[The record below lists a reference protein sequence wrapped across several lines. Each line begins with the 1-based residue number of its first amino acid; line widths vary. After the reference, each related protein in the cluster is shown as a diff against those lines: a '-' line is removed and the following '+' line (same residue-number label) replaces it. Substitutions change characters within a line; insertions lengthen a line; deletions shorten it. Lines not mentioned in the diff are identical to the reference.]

1 MDSIITFCKENFD
14 FISLA
19 VGILGV
25 VIGIISVIQAKRQK
39 KKDIWK
45 QLEKLREERNS
56 IKVVNGFDHSGQGYN
71 MADIIRLDR
80 KIEELKKKL

>member
-1 MDSIITFCKENFD
+1 MDTIITFCKENFD

-25 VIGIISVIQAKRQK
+25 VVGVISVIQANRQK
-39 KKDIWK
+39 KNDIRK
-45 QLEKLREERNS
+45 QLEELQEVRNS
-56 IKVVNGFDHSGQGYN
+56 IKVVNGLDHSGKGYN